1 MDPRRQKSLM
11 EAAIS
16 VVVPKQEINES
27 VEQVNEQ
34 DVYAAIAE
42 GFIGSVLGNQLNES
56 TDQERTLMIAD
67 LIEQTN
73 IVCHAV
79 NTYFGLQD

>member
-1 MDPRRQKSLM
+1 MDPRRQKSLT
-11 EAAIS
+11 EAAMS

-34 DVYAAIAE
+34 DMYAAIAE
-42 GFIGSVLGNQLNES
+42 NFIASVLGNQLNES
-56 TDQERTLMIAD
+56 TDRERTQMIAN

-73 IVCHAV
+73 LVCYAV
-79 NTYFGLQD
+79 NTYFGIQD